1 METNLNYNKIWP
13 GSGEAV
19 CIKRWAIARFDLQKL
34 KKNIFFTFIRF
45 ETI

>member
-19 CIKRWAIARFDLQKL
+19 CTKRWAIARFDFLIRNL
-34 KKNIFFTFIRF
+34 KKIYFLLL
-45 ETI
+45 